1 MKIEIVVSKLDVA
14 EYNPLVSADVVNS
27 LESAKYAN
35 GIKRAVACAYPFA
48 EITVVVGDNNTILVD
63 GEKNNESVI
72 DTVDSIMFDVWNRN
86 DY

>member
-14 EYNPLVSADVVNS
+14 EYNPLVSTDVVNS

-35 GIKRAVACAYPFA
+35 GIKKAVGYAYPDA
-48 EITVVVGDNNTILVD
+48 EIVVTVGDNNSILVD
-63 GEKNNESVI
+63 GEKNNEIVI
-72 DTVDSIMFDVWNRN
+72 DTVDSIMYDVWNRN